1 MRRRPPRSTRTDTL
15 LPYTTLFRSADT
27 EPDHHPEARH
37 WTIAL
42 ALRLPGDC
50 FEMMRWVGR
59 FRHTTLAMLAPA
71 CLTMARR
78 RATRRGADKPHRP
91 PTPYRAPSPAA
102 APESGRPASWGTV
115 GRYGEIPGVAVN
127 LK

>member
-37 WTIAL
+37 WTIEL

-59 FRHTTLAMLAPA
+59 CRHTTLAMLAHA

-78 RATRRGADKPHRP
+78 RAPGRGAHKPHRP
-91 PTPYRAPSPAA
+91 PPTYRARGPSAA
-102 APESGRPASWGTV
+102 QIGRASRREG
-115 GRYGEIPGVAVN
+115 GVQSV
-127 LK
+127 